1 MSLNVP
7 PIGTRGLYS
16 LKAPFTTVPNQ
27 LYECGAIRFFK
38 DVENQ
43 GIDVFK
49 KYYEPWDLSQSD
61 YTRDR
66 SAGVVMVTL
75 ISDSQA
81 PIYVPSSYILA
92 FPGLTSVRYHYVVL
106 SASLG
111 ALPESLDLTFVK
123 NQVAEAI
130 AETVGVMPQV
140 FENVAEATGVVTPE
154 QHDALEA
161 ARQAAVTNRTTDRAL
176 YLEEKQKRITA
187 ETKLAALEQLLISK
201 GWLP

>member
-49 KYYEPWDLSQSD
+49 KYYEPWDLTQAD

-92 FPGLTSVRYHYVVL
+92 FPGLTSVRYQYVVL